1 MLESEL
7 REIIRKQHEEMSR
20 KKTLPRDALASLRTV
35 AQFAT
40 IATGIRRCG
49 KSTLLHQWAEA
60 QRRPTLSLLFDDL
73 RMASFSAGDFATLDR
88 IVEAERPANLVFD
101 EIQLVDGWERYV
113 KQKLDEGFRVT
124 HLTGRHL
131 DLELQPF
138 SYGEFLRFTGAKASP
153 KSVLSY
159 LERGGFPAYLEAG
172 EPEILRQLV
181 RDIVNRDVA
190 VRHGIKDVR
199 PLETLVAFL
208 LANAGNRVTPSRL
221 TGALGVSAP
230 ATVLAWFD
238 HFEKTYLVER
248 LERFSDSAKARSL
261 APKKVYAADTA
272 LARIASPSRT
282 PDLGH
287 ALENAVW
294 ARIRR
299 RSAQRF
305 YWADDASECDF
316 VFADASGAFSAVQV
330 CYELA
335 PENRERELAGLLGA
349 LRQFAAERL
358 RPRGR
363 PSHPRRPGPRM
374 ARGLEG
380 LARTFARRNA
390 KGARKMADLNEGGAK
405 ALRGFT

>member
-7 REIIRKQHEEMSR
+7 REIIRNQHEEMSR
-20 KKTLPRDALASLRTV
+20 KKTLPRDALSRIRPV
-35 AQFAT
+35 AGFAT

-60 QRRPTLSLLFDDL
+60 QKTPTLSLLFDDL
-73 RMASFSAGDFATLDR
+73 RMAAFSTGDFAVLDR
-88 IVEAERPANLVFD
+88 IVAAEKPANLVFD
-101 EIQLVDGWERYV
+101 EIQLVTGWERYV
-113 KQKLDEGFRVT
+113 KQKLDQGFRVLITGSNATMLSSELGT

-138 SYGEFLRFTGAKASP
+138 SYGEFLRFTGVRASP
-153 KSVLSY
+153 KSVLAY
-159 LERGGFPAYLEAG
+159 LERGGFPAYLETK

-208 LANAGNRVTPSRL
+208 LANMGNRVTPSRL
-221 TGALGVSAP
+221 TGALSVNAP
-230 ATVLAWFD
+230 STVLAWFD

-287 ALENAVW
+287 ALENAVC
-294 ARIRR
+294 AELRR
-299 RSAQRF
+299 RGARRF

-316 VFADASGAFSAVQV
+316 VCAGDEGAFRAVQV
-330 CYELA
+330 CFELT
-335 PENRERELAGLLGA
+335 PDNRERELAGLLGA
-349 LRQFAAERL
+349 MRELSLREGTIVTLRQKDFARED
-358 RPRGR
+358 GR
-363 PSHPRRPGPRM
+363 NIRIVPAG
-374 ARGLEG
+374 EW
-380 LARTFARRNA
+380 LAR
-390 KGARKMADLNEGGAK
+390 K
-405 ALRGFT
+405 

>member
-7 REIIRKQHEEMSR
+7 REIIRNQREEMSR
-20 KKTLPRDALASLRTV
+20 KKTLPRDALAGIRPV
-35 AQFAT
+35 AGFAT

-60 QRRPTLSLLFDDL
+60 EKTPTLSLLFDDL
-73 RMASFSAGDFATLDR
+73 RMAAFSTDDFAVLDR
-88 IVEAERPANLVFD
+88 IVAAEKPANLVFD
-101 EIQLVDGWERYV
+101 EIQLVEGWERYV
-113 KQKLDEGFRVT
+113 KQKLDQGFRVLVTGSNATMLSAELGT

-138 SYGEFLRFTGAKASP
+138 SYGEFLRFTGVRASP
-153 KSVLSY
+153 KSVLAY
-159 LERGGFPAYLEAG
+159 LERGGFPAYLETK
-172 EPEILRQLV
+172 EPEVLRQLV

-208 LANAGNRVTPSRL
+208 LANMGNRVTPSRL
-221 TGALGVSAP
+221 TGALRVNAP
-230 ATVLAWFD
+230 STVLAWFD

-287 ALENAVW
+287 ALENAVC
-294 ARIRR
+294 AELRR
-299 RSAQRF
+299 RGARRF
-305 YWADDASECDF
+305 YWSDDASECDF
-316 VFADASGAFSAVQV
+316 VCAGGDGAFEAVQV
-330 CYELA
+330 CFELT
-335 PENRERELAGLLGA
+335 PDNRERELAGLLGA
-349 LRQFAAERL
+349 MRELSLREGTVVTLRQ
-358 RPRGR
+358 
-363 PSHPRRPGPRM
+363 SD
-374 ARGLEG
+374 
-380 LARTFARRNA
+380 FAREDGRDVRIVPA
-390 KGARKMADLNEGGAK
+390 HEWLA
-405 ALRGFT
+405 

>member
-35 AQFAT
+35 AGFAT

-113 KQKLDEGFRVT
+113 KQKLDEGFRVLVTGSNATMLSAELGT

-238 HFEKTYLVER
+238 HIEKAYLVER

-349 LRQFAAERL
+349 LRQFGL
-358 RPRGR
+358 R
-363 PSHPRRPGPRM
+363 
-374 ARGLEG
+374 EG
-380 LARTFARRNA
+380 TIVTLRQSDFAREDGRA
-390 KGARKMADLNEGGAK
+390 IRVVPAHEWLVD
-405 ALRGFT
+405 

>member
-7 REIIRKQHEEMSR
+7 REIIGNQREEMSR
-20 KKTLPRDALASLRTV
+20 KKTLPRDALSRIRPV
-35 AQFAT
+35 PGFAT

-60 QRRPTLSLLFDDL
+60 EKTPTLSLLFDDL
-73 RMASFSAGDFATLDR
+73 RMAAFSPGDFAVLDR
-88 IVEAERPANLVFD
+88 IVAAEKPANLVFD
-101 EIQLVDGWERYV
+101 EIQLVEGWERYV
-113 KQKLDEGFRVT
+113 RQKLDQGFRVLVT
-124 HLTGRHL
+124 GSNATMLSAELGTRLTGRHL

-138 SYGEFLRFTGAKASP
+138 SYGEFLRFTGARASP
-153 KSVLSY
+153 RSVLSY
-159 LERGGFPAYLEAG
+159 LERGGFPAYLETK
-172 EPEILRQLV
+172 EPEVLRQLV

-208 LANAGNRVTPSRL
+208 LVNMGNRVTPSRL
-221 TGALGVSAP
+221 TGALHVNAP
-230 ATVLAWFD
+230 STVLAWFD

-287 ALENAVW
+287 ALENAVG
-294 ARIRR
+294 AELRR
-299 RSAQRF
+299 RGARRF

-316 VFADASGAFSAVQV
+316 VCTGADGASEAVQV
-330 CYELA
+330 CFELT
-335 PENRERELAGLLGA
+335 PDNRERELAGLLGA
-349 LRQFAAERL
+349 MRELDLREGTVVTLRQ
-358 RPRGR
+358 
-363 PSHPRRPGPRM
+363 
-374 ARGLEG
+374 
-380 LARTFARRNA
+380 TDFAR
-390 KGARKMADLNEGGAK
+390 EGGRTIRIVPAHEW
-405 ALRGFT
+405 LRLPAFRDGE

>member
-7 REIIRKQHEEMSR
+7 REIIRNQREEMSR
-20 KKTLPRDALASLRTV
+20 KKTLPRDALAKTRPV
-35 AQFAT
+35 AGFAT

-49 KSTLLHQWAEA
+49 KSTLLHQWAESEKT
-60 QRRPTLSLLFDDL
+60 PTLSLLFDDL
-73 RMASFSAGDFATLDR
+73 RMAAFSTGDFAVLDR
-88 IVEAERPANLVFD
+88 IVAAEKPANLVFD
-101 EIQLVDGWERYV
+101 EIQLVEGWERYV
-113 KQKLDEGFRVT
+113 KQKLDQGLRVLVTGSNATMLSAELGT

-138 SYGEFLRFTGAKASP
+138 SYGEFLRFTGARASS

-159 LERGGFPAYLEAG
+159 LERGGFPAYLETK
-172 EPEILRQLV
+172 EPEVLRQLV

-208 LANAGNRVTPSRL
+208 LANMGNRVTPSRL
-221 TGALGVSAP
+221 TGALRVNAP
-230 ATVLAWFD
+230 STVLAWFD

-287 ALENAVW
+287 ALENAVC
-294 ARIRR
+294 AELRR
-299 RSAQRF
+299 RGARRF

-316 VFADASGAFSAVQV
+316 VRAGGDGSFEAVQV
-330 CYELA
+330 CFELT
-335 PENRERELAGLLGA
+335 PDNRERELAGLLGA
-349 LRQFAAERL
+349 MRELSLREGTIVTLRQSDFARED
-358 RPRGR
+358 GR
-363 PSHPRRPGPRM
+363 DVRIVPAH
-374 ARGLEG
+374 EW
-380 LARTFARRNA
+380 LAR
-390 KGARKMADLNEGGAK
+390 E
-405 ALRGFT
+405 

>member
-7 REIIRKQHEEMSR
+7 REIIRNQREEMSR
-20 KKTLPRDALASLRTV
+20 KKTLPRDALAKIRPV
-35 AQFAT
+35 AGFAT

-49 KSTLLHQWAEA
+49 KSTLLHQWAESEKT
-60 QRRPTLSLLFDDL
+60 PTLSLLFDDL
-73 RMASFSAGDFATLDR
+73 RMAAFSTGDFAVLDR
-88 IVEAERPANLVFD
+88 IVAAEKPANLVFD
-101 EIQLVDGWERYV
+101 EIQLVEGWERYV
-113 KQKLDEGFRVT
+113 KQKLDQGFRVLVTGSNATMLSAELGT

-138 SYGEFLRFTGAKASP
+138 SYGEFLRFTGARASP

-159 LERGGFPAYLEAG
+159 LERGGFPAYLETK
-172 EPEILRQLV
+172 EPEVLRQLV

-208 LANAGNRVTPSRL
+208 LANMGNRVTPSRL
-221 TGALGVSAP
+221 TGALRVNAP
-230 ATVLAWFD
+230 STVLAWFD

-261 APKKVYAADTA
+261 APKKVYAADTV

-287 ALENAVW
+287 ALENAVC
-294 ARIRR
+294 AELRR
-299 RSAQRF
+299 RGARRF

-316 VFADASGAFSAVQV
+316 VRAGDDGSFEAVQV
-330 CYELA
+330 CFELT
-335 PENRERELAGLLGA
+335 PDNRERELAGLLGA
-349 LRQFAAERL
+349 MRELSLREGTIVTLRQ
-358 RPRGR
+358 
-363 PSHPRRPGPRM
+363 SD
-374 ARGLEG
+374 
-380 LARTFARRNA
+380 FAREAGRDVRIVPA
-390 KGARKMADLNEGGAK
+390 HEWLTRE
-405 ALRGFT
+405 

>member
-7 REIIRKQHEEMSR
+7 REIIRNQHEEMSR
-20 KKTLPRDALASLRTV
+20 KKTLPRDALSRIRPV
-35 AQFAT
+35 AGFAT

-60 QRRPTLSLLFDDL
+60 QKTPTLSLLFDDL
-73 RMASFSAGDFATLDR
+73 RMAAFSTGDFAVLDR
-88 IVEAERPANLVFD
+88 IVAAEKPANLVFD
-101 EIQLVDGWERYV
+101 EIQLVTGWERYV
-113 KQKLDEGFRVT
+113 KQKLDQGFRVLITGSNATMLSSELGT

-138 SYGEFLRFTGAKASP
+138 SYGEFLRFTGVRASP
-153 KSVLSY
+153 KSVLAY
-159 LERGGFPAYLEAG
+159 LERGGFPAYLETK

-208 LANAGNRVTPSRL
+208 LANMGNRVTPSRL
-221 TGALGVSAP
+221 TGALSVNAP
-230 ATVLAWFD
+230 STVLAWFD

-287 ALENAVW
+287 ALENAVC
-294 ARIRR
+294 AELRR
-299 RSAQRF
+299 RGARRF
-305 YWADDASECDF
+305 YWADDASECNF
-316 VFADASGAFSAVQV
+316 VCAGDEGAFRAVQV
-330 CYELA
+330 CFELT
-335 PENRERELAGLLGA
+335 PDNRERELAGLLGA
-349 LRQFAAERL
+349 MRELSLREGTIVTLRQKDFARED
-358 RPRGR
+358 GR
-363 PSHPRRPGPRM
+363 NIRIVPAG
-374 ARGLEG
+374 EW
-380 LARTFARRNA
+380 LAR
-390 KGARKMADLNEGGAK
+390 K
-405 ALRGFT
+405 

>member
-7 REIIRKQHEEMSR
+7 REIIRNQHEEMSR
-20 KKTLPRDALASLRTV
+20 KKTLPRDALAKIRPV
-35 AQFAT
+35 AGFAT

-60 QRRPTLSLLFDDL
+60 EKTPTLSLLFDDL
-73 RMASFSAGDFATLDR
+73 RMASFSTGDFAVLDR
-88 IVEAERPANLVFD
+88 IVAAEKPANLVFD
-101 EIQLVDGWERYV
+101 EIQLVEGWERYV
-113 KQKLDEGFRVT
+113 KQKLDQGFRVLVTGSNATMLSAELGT

-138 SYGEFLRFTGAKASP
+138 SYGEFLRFTGARASP
-153 KSVLSY
+153 KSVLAY
-159 LERGGFPAYLEAG
+159 LERGGFPAYLETK
-172 EPEILRQLV
+172 ETEVLRQLV

-208 LANAGNRVTPSRL
+208 LANTGNRVTPSRL
-221 TGALGVSAP
+221 TGALHVNAP
-230 ATVLAWFD
+230 STVLAWFD

-287 ALENAVW
+287 ALENAVC
-294 ARIRR
+294 AELRR
-299 RSAQRF
+299 RGARRF

-316 VFADASGAFSAVQV
+316 VRAGDDGSFEAVQV
-330 CYELA
+330 CFELT
-335 PENRERELAGLLGA
+335 PDNHERELAGLLGA
-349 LRQFAAERL
+349 MRELSLREGTIVTLRQSDFARED
-358 RPRGR
+358 GR
-363 PSHPRRPGPRM
+363 NVRIVPAHEWL
-374 ARGLEG
+374 ARG
-380 LARTFARRNA
+380 
-390 KGARKMADLNEGGAK
+390 
-405 ALRGFT
+405 

>member
-1 MLESEL
+1 
-7 REIIRKQHEEMSR
+7 
-20 KKTLPRDALASLRTV
+20 
-35 AQFAT
+35 
-40 IATGIRRCG
+40 
-49 KSTLLHQWAEA
+49 
-60 QRRPTLSLLFDDL
+60 
-73 RMASFSAGDFATLDR
+73 MASFSAGDFATLDR

-113 KQKLDEGFRVT
+113 KQKLDEGFRVLVTGSNATMLSAELGT

-153 KSVLSY
+153 KSVLAY

-299 RSAQRF
+299 RSARRF

-316 VFADASGAFSAVQV
+316 VFTDASGAFSAVQV

-349 LRQFAAERL
+349 LRQFGL
-358 RPRGR
+358 R
-363 PSHPRRPGPRM
+363 
-374 ARGLEG
+374 EG
-380 LARTFARRNA
+380 TIVTLRQSDFAREDGRA
-390 KGARKMADLNEGGAK
+390 IRVVPAHEWLVD
-405 ALRGFT
+405 